1 MVWPFYLKGRCGKGF
16 FHPKVYTTEALRPD
30 QNMLTSPDEFA
41 SRCREIA
48 KDNGLG
54 AALRDCGIDTFEEF
68 YHTFRAKDRD
78 LTDEEFDVCAADVH
92 LTDYPS
98 RKQVIQLKLLAIES
112 KEA

>member
-30 QNMLTSPDEFA
+30 QSMLTSPDEFA

-48 KDNGLG
+48 KDNELG

-78 LTDEEFDVCAADVH
+78 LTDEEFTLRCCRCSPYGLPQQETSD
-92 LTDYPS
+92 P
-98 RKQVIQLKLLAIES
+98 IE
-112 KEA
+112 APGH